1 MANNIP
7 ALESTDLRYFY
18 FRTVSSLATDDGDV
32 SNDAGTEDATS
43 LIIPVSAFRGVSP
56 ISDNIVQVFFKPV
69 IRIDDRGADSF
80 KNSDSVKLNIGTNEG
95 KKVMKAICD
104 AASGQSFRTASMI
117 VVADDVTTTY
127 LPGITSCADITV
139 NVAYA

>member
-7 ALESTDLRYFY
+7 PLESTDLRYFY
-18 FRTVSSLATDDGDV
+18 FRNVSSLADDDGDR

-43 LIIPVSAFRGVSP
+43 LIIPVSAFRGVTP
-56 ISDNIVQVFFKPV
+56 TTDNIVTVHFKPV

-117 VVADDVTTTY
+117 VVADDVTNTY
-127 LPGITSCADITV
+127 LPGITSCADITIK
-139 NVAYA
+139 VAYA